1 MIVAFFTERKFM
13 RITAIILLMCVI
25 LISQAFASII
35 DFKDGRT
42 IQGKIISQDS
52 KSIQIIVDGVTMT
65 YYADEI
71 LDVDGKTFG
80 VPTPA
85 PQAETVTSP
94 PTMATSQENANP
106 NYVPSSISLS
116 GMIDPAKKALI
127 LKFIDVFGTR
137 QALNNN
143 FERMIDQIAKEKPE
157 EAIKIR
163 ERVKIDEIIDRL
175 LPIYDRNFSTDDL
188 NALIAFYGSP
198 VGQKLMTT
206 IPILMKESILES
218 VKYMEE
224 KFPEAV
230 QGQQ

>member
-1 MIVAFFTERKFM
+1 M